1 MVVYKGS
8 VHEMWQKYRA
18 EHPMITSKFEA
29 WSFGNSARM
38 ANELGGLVMDGIKT
52 GTATCSIGMIKVG
65 KQCHLWVHM

>member
-38 ANELGGLVMDGIKT
+38 ANELGGLVMDGIKPVR
-52 GTATCSIGMIKVG
+52 AACSIGMIKAG
-65 KQCHLWVHM
+65 KQCHLLVHM